1 MALPGSPAL
10 RLFSPDVQ
18 IVIPVEEG
26 RMAQLQIGQPARIQ
40 VNAYPG
46 ETFDGTLTA
55 IAPQLDPATRT
66 VRVTVEPSG
75 DVTKLTPGMF
85 ATVELIQE

>member
-10 RLFSPDVQ
+10 NLFSPAVK
-18 IVIPVEEG
+18 IVIPVEEN
-26 RMAQLQIGQPARIQ
+26 RMAQLQIGQAARIQ

-46 ETFDGTLTA
+46 QIFEGTLTA
-55 IAPQLDPATRT
+55 IAPQLDAATRT
-66 VRVTVEPSG
+66 VRVTVQPTG
-75 DVTKLTPGMF
+75 DSAVLTPGMF